1 MPEELSAETNVEV
14 AETTEVVEEA
24 TVETPQ
30 EEVVNE
36 QREVVQSKEE
46 NAEFARMRREAET
59 NAKLEKAKVDAI
71 IEAVG
76 ENPFTGKPIQN
87 KADADEY
94 LLMKRIK
101 KEGKDPISDYYEYVK
116 PASKEQWLESD
127 AQDFKKKYPSVD
139 KAILDSETFAKFAK
153 GKIGVLQMS
162 EIWEDYN
169 SLFPPKKTTE
179 AQALA
184 NKKSSPGKLS
194 APEQTDNLYSK
205 EDLQRLSQKE
215 MLANWEKVQ
224 KSAKKYNINI

>member
-1 MPEELSAETNVEV
+1 MPEDLSAETKVEV

-30 EEVVNE
+30 EEVIEE

-46 NAEFARMRREAET
+46 NAEYARMRREAET
-59 NAKLEKAKVDAI
+59 KAKIEKAKVDAI

-76 ENPFTGKPIQN
+76 DNPFTGKPIQN

-101 KEGKDPISDYYEYVK
+101 NEGKDPIADYYEYVK
-116 PASKEQWLESD
+116 PASKDQWLEKD
-127 AQDFKKKYPSVD
+127 AQEFKKKYPSVD
-139 KAILDSETFAKFAK
+139 QTILNSEVFAKFAK
-153 GKIGVLQMS
+153 GKIGEMPMT

-169 SLFPPKKTTE
+169 SLFPPKDTKE
-179 AQALA
+179 AQILA
-184 NKKSSPGKLS
+184 NKKATPGKLS

-224 KSAKKYNINI
+224 KSAKKFNINI